1 MYYKIFLLL
10 CNILIPLIMIIFGS
24 FFEKNP
30 PKKINGIYGYRTT
43 MSMKN
48 SETWEFAHKYCGRL
62 WKRIGYITIIIS
74 IILTLISFNLNENVQ
89 GGMIGLLVMV
99 QTVILVV
106 SIFPVEKELKKN
118 FDQNGN
124 RRIDGVMMNQ
134 KENSEIITNP
144 KILIFS
150 LIFTILTFCVIGVF
164 LVTGDVV
171 VHVNEKEMEIVGSYW
186 SDKSIFYDEIKSI
199 SLMDDLQ
206 VGRKSNGMNTFKL
219 NEGHFKNEQYGKYLL
234 YAYVNCKSYIV
245 METDTGIVVINSK
258 TNLET
263 KKLYE
268 DIKQKVEE

>member
-1 MYYKIFLLL
+1 
-10 CNILIPLIMIIFGS
+10 MIIFGS

-30 PKKINGIYGYRTT
+30 PKKINSIYGYRTT

-48 SETWEFAHKYCGRL
+48 ADTWEFAHKYSGKL
-62 WKRIGYITIIIS
+62 WKKIGFITIIVS
-74 IILTLISFNLNENVQ
+74 IILTFLSFTLNENVQ
-89 GGMIGLLVMV
+89 GGMTGLLVMV
-99 QTVILVV
+99 QTVILVA

-124 RRIDGVMMNQ
+124 RRINGVMANQ
-134 KENSEIITNP
+134 EQNSEIVTNP

-150 LIFTILTFCVIGVF
+150 LLFTIITFCVIGVF

-186 SDKSIFYDEIKSI
+186 SDKSISYDEIKSI

-206 VGRKSNGMNTFKL
+206 IGRKSNGMNTFKL

-245 METDTGIVVINSK
+245 METDTGIVVINAKDS
-258 TNLET
+258 LET
-263 KKLYE
+263 KKLYDE
-268 DIKQKVEE
+268 IEKKIKE